1 MGAALQTL
9 DFGSHRSLGNNSG
22 GAGGVDDLDD
32 GAIERLNVLSV
43 GVNDVQ
49 TVPLESV
56 LDSVPFQVLRWVA
69 TAWSAMSADEIWT
82 DAMVTSLSSMKSLTF
97 KP

>member
-9 DFGSHRSLGNNSG
+9 DFGSHRSLRDNGG

-49 TVPLESV
+49 TVPLESA

-69 TAWSAMSADEIWT
+69 TAWSALAVDDI
-82 DAMVTSLSSMKSLTF
+82 
-97 KP
+97 